1 MVRRVFRTR
10 SMHRLALSWVVA
22 LALLL
27 GGPSAARAAG
37 PVVHTTTGAV
47 QGQDTGQ
54 GGALFQGIPFAQ
66 PPVGPLRWRPPQ
78 PITWPGIREATHPS
92 PPCLQR
98 GYGWNDAL
106 AARSQE
112 DCLYLDIRTS
122 AMLPRAG
129 LPVMVWIHG
138 GANRAGA
145 ADGTVLSSLANPHGT
160 NGGVVLVAIQYRL
173 GTFGFLSLPELTDES
188 PHHASGNYGL
198 MDQMAALA
206 WVRAN
211 IGRFGGDPNNITI
224 FGESAGG
231 QDVGQLML
239 APQARGLFAK
249 AIGQSGTAGF
259 GVIPRTL
266 AENEALGRQLLD
278 KAGVPDLAHLRVL
291 SGSAILAATDGLKP
305 ATIADDSFIW
315 LQAVI
320 DGWILPQA
328 PEALLAQAAPV
339 PLMIGSNARELTLY
353 GGADAVVPTIR
364 QAFGAHAA
372 EALAFYGIK
381 DGILPAPDPR
391 LGDVATQLAAD
402 LTFRCPSLHVAAA
415 HAATGNPTWVYHF
428 DRSPAQGVV
437 SHGSDLPFLF
447 DGRPAGAP
455 GDDTPTLQRY
465 WVNFARTGDPNGAG
479 LARWPAFDA
488 GGAYLAFTDA
498 GPEAR
503 TGLRGPLCALR
514 PPMP

>member
-1 MVRRVFRTR
+1 MIQRKILAL
-10 SMHRLALSWVVA
+10 LALS
-22 LALLL
+22 LLL
-27 GGPSAARAAG
+27 IGATPAYAATVD
-37 PVVHTTTGAV
+37 VVTSIGALR
-47 QGQDTGQ
+47 GTDDGK

-78 PITWPGIREATHPS
+78 PVGWAQQTRDATHPS

-112 DCLYLDIRTS
+112 DCLYLDIRTP
-122 AMLPRAG
+122 AMLPRAA

-138 GANRAGA
+138 GANRAGG
-145 ADGTVLSSLANPHGT
+145 ADGTVLSSLADPVGP

-173 GTFGFLSLPELTDES
+173 GTFGFLSLPELTAES

-198 MDQMAALA
+198 MDQMAALS
-206 WVRAN
+206 WIRAN
-211 IGRFGGDPNNITI
+211 IGLFGGDPNNITI

-239 APQARGLFAK
+239 APPARGLFAK
-249 AIGQSGTAGF
+249 AIEQSGTAGF
-259 GVIPRTL
+259 GVPPRTL

-278 KAGVPDLAHLRVL
+278 KAGVKDLAQLRAL
-291 SGSAILAATDGLKP
+291 SGSAILAATDTLKP

-320 DGWILPQA
+320 DGWVLPKA
-328 PEALLAQAAPV
+328 PEALLADAAPV

-353 GGADAVVPTIR
+353 GGPDAVVPTIH

-372 EALAFYGIK
+372 AALAFYGIK
-381 DGILPAPDPR
+381 GGILPAPDPR
-391 LGDVATQLAAD
+391 LGDVATQLADD
-402 LTFRCPSLHVAAA
+402 LTFRCPTLHVAAA
-415 HAATGNPTWVYHF
+415 HAVAGHPTWVYHF
-428 DRSPAQGVV
+428 DHSPAQGPVT
-437 SHGSDLPFLF
+437 HGSDLPFLF
-447 DGRPAGAP
+447 SGLPAGAP

-465 WVNFARTGDPNGAG
+465 WVNFARNGDPNGQGQAQ
-479 LARWPAFDA
+479 WPAHTAQDR
-488 GGAYLAFTDA
+488 AYLAFTDA
-498 GPEAR
+498 GPEAKA
-503 TGLRGPLCALR
+503 GLRSPLCGLR
-514 PPMP
+514 PPAP